1 MKAEGARVGLEAGG
15 LWREPALE
23 AVPEGKG
30 GNAAGSPSAVL
41 PTASASPSVTGVS
54 MDVPGAPLPRAVAA
68 PQVRL
73 QAAEVVNPL
82 AGGRGLSAAAG
93 GIAVLMAGLWAISRA
108 HRGRTRRKVL

>member
-1 MKAEGARVGLEAGG
+1 
-15 LWREPALE
+15 
-23 AVPEGKG
+23 
-30 GNAAGSPSAVL
+30 
-41 PTASASPSVTGVS
+41 
-54 MDVPGAPLPRAVAA
+54 MDAPGAPLPRAVAA

-93 GIAVLMAGLWAISRA
+93 GIAVLMAGLWAISKA